1 MTSLKYAFKLLT
13 RQSQY
18 IIITLLVPIYML
30 FFITF
35 FLTFRTDN
43 KIIVI
48 DQEQT
53 QMSQDVVN
61 SMKELDGITVEEGSD
76 VDAAKSSVLLGNS
89 VLVVVLE
96 ENFSESVQN
105 HEKGVRFIAAEGKN
119 DLIAYFKD
127 LIDYSVAPQTDTQN
141 PITYRE
147 THKAETPVNDSMGFM
162 IYKMFTGIAMLSDIL
177 IMERIKGVRKRIY
190 LSGKNPLLQLS
201 GISAVCLVNS
211 IIPTTIYFFLMMLF
225 KFNFGLKHKII
236 FLLIMLL
243 ANVLATGYTV
253 LISTFCKTQEFSWSL
268 LYMIPLPMC
277 ILSGAVFDFHL
288 FPKPLQVIGSICP
301 TRWVIETLEQV
312 QHGQGLAGALP
323 YIIGILVV
331 SALLYTIGA
340 VRMNRKQV

>member
-76 VDAAKSSVLLGNS
+76 VDAAKSSVLSGNS

-141 PITYRE
+141 PIAYRE
-147 THKAETPVNDSMGFM
+147 THKAGTPVNDSMGFM
-162 IYKMFTGIAMLSDIL
+162 LSL
-177 IMERIKGVRKRIY
+177 IHI
-190 LSGKNPLLQLS
+190 
-201 GISAVCLVNS
+201 
-211 IIPTTIYFFLMMLF
+211 
-225 KFNFGLKHKII
+225 
-236 FLLIMLL
+236 
-243 ANVLATGYTV
+243 
-253 LISTFCKTQEFSWSL
+253 
-268 LYMIPLPMC
+268 
-277 ILSGAVFDFHL
+277 
-288 FPKPLQVIGSICP
+288 
-301 TRWVIETLEQV
+301 
-312 QHGQGLAGALP
+312 
-323 YIIGILVV
+323 
-331 SALLYTIGA
+331 
-340 VRMNRKQV
+340 